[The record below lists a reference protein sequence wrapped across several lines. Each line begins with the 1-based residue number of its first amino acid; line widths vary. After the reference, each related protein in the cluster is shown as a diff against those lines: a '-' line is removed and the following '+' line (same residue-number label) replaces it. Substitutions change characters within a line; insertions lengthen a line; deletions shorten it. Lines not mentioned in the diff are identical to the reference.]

1 MKKAFSIFLILVAAQ
16 FIATELFSQKHA
28 FVSDIRVTGNEH
40 TKDAIILRELPF
52 RKGDLIEMGSLDLL
66 FRIGRDNILNLSLF
80 NFVFVTYI
88 ANAAD
93 LDNKYLNIEVV
104 IRVDERWYYW
114 PKLNLSLD
122 EHNINTWI
130 RDPDWSKFTAEAGI
144 SFNNLFGRNQN
155 VKALYTMGFRR
166 GFIFSYRNIILDR
179 EGKHSIDLS
188 LFQEFS
194 RHLNIGISDNSPESF
209 RSDSLFL
216 IKRYSSSVSYQFRPG
231 LRLRN
236 RFTFSYEYA
245 DLAPEVFEKNPD
257 YWGGEEYRRSIL
269 SFTYNVTY
277 DHRDNRQYPLDGYL
291 LFCQMK
297 GSSNSR
303 FNMQYGQLKGEFHYY
318 KELAKRFNMTARVQ
332 AGTSAK
338 SQEAYIFDRAI
349 GYDEVNMR
357 GFEYYVADGQHYLTL
372 SPTILYNIMP
382 QASFIIKPLRKFPS
396 FSKVHAALY
405 AKCFIDLGYAS
416 HKYASLQNEMSNKI
430 LLSGGVGLDLV
441 AYYDITLSMEYSLN
455 NFGKHGLFVA
465 FKKPMF

>member
-1 MKKAFSIFLILVAAQ
+1 MKKAFSIFFSLVMAQ
-16 FIATELFSQKHA
+16 FLATELFSQEYA
-28 FVSDIRVTGNEH
+28 FVSDISVTGNVQ
-40 TKDAIILRELPF
+40 TKDFIILRELPF
-52 RKGDLIEMGSLDLL
+52 KRGDTIEMAALDQM
-66 FRIGRDNILNLSLF
+66 FKIGRDNIHKLSLF
-80 NFVFVTYI
+80 NFVFVTFV

-104 IRVDERWYYW
+104 IRVDERWFYW

-155 VKALYTMGFRR
+155 LRALYTMGFRR
-166 GFIFSYRNIILDR
+166 GFILSYRNIFLDKD
-179 EGKHSIDLS
+179 GKHLIDLS
-188 LFQEFS
+188 LLQEFS
-194 RHLNIGISDNSPESF
+194 RHLNIGISENSPESLK
-209 RSDSLFL
+209 SDSLYL
-216 IKRYSSSVSYQFRPG
+216 IKRYSTSISYQFRPG
-231 LRLRN
+231 IRLRN
-236 RFTFSYEYA
+236 RFTFTYEYA
-245 DLAPEVFEKNPD
+245 DLAPEVFETNPD
-257 YWGGEEYRRSIL
+257 YWGGDEHRRSIL
-269 SFTYNVTY
+269 SFIYNITY
-277 DHRDNRQYPLDGYL
+277 DHRDNRQYPLDGFL

-318 KELAKRFNMTARVQ
+318 KELAKRINMTARVQ
-332 AGTSAK
+332 AGTSVK
-338 SQEAYIFDRAI
+338 TKEAYIFDRAI

-357 GFEYYVADGQHYLTL
+357 GFEYYVADGQHYITF
-372 SPTILYNIMP
+372 SPTLLYNIMP

-405 AKCFIDLGYAS
+405 AKCFVDIGYAS
-416 HKYASLQNEMSNKI
+416 HKYASLQNEMSNKL

-465 FKKPMF
+465 FKKPLF